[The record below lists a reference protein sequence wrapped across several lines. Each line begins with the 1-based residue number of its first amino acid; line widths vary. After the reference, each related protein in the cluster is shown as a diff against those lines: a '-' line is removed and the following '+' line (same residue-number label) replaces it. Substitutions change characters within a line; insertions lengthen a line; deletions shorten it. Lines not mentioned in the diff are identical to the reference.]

1 MPEENKNNQPNL
13 YSAKEMKK
21 VLQTSEIA
29 LWLETYDDIF
39 SDFDPRPYAQRAL
52 SDDFLL
58 EAMKASR
65 DRGQDSCELK
75 FLIAPEVRSHTHESV
90 IKKRLHDYFI
100 KQHHIFEKE
109 RKGIIKKGFLFIIS
123 GVLLMLIGTLIS
135 VFYLGKHFIFSFL
148 VVLIEPAG
156 WFLFWEGLNH
166 AIYESKRNS
175 PNLNFYK
182 KMSKCKI
189 SFLSY

>member
-1 MPEENKNNQPNL
+1 MTEEIIEAQPNL
-13 YSAKEMKK
+13 YSAKEIKK

-29 LWLETYDDIF
+29 LWLEGYDDIF
-39 SDFDPRPYAQRAL
+39 SDFDPSPYSQRAL

-65 DRGQDSCELK
+65 DRGKDSCELK
-75 FLIAPEVRSHTHESV
+75 FLLAPEARSHAHETV

-100 KQHHIFEKE
+100 KQHHILEKE
-109 RKGIIKKGFLFIIS
+109 RKDIVKKGFWLITSGIFFMLLGSFIS
-123 GVLLMLIGTLIS
+123 A
-135 VFYLGKHFIFSFL
+135 FYLGKHFIFNFL

-166 AIYESKRNS
+166 TIYESKKNK
-175 PNLNFYK
+175 PNLTFYQ
-182 KMSKCKI
+182 KMAKSKI
-189 SFLSY
+189 TFLSY

>member
-1 MPEENKNNQPNL
+1 MPEEINKRQPDL
-13 YSAKEMKK
+13 YSAKELKR

-29 LWLETYDDIF
+29 LWLEGYDDIF
-39 SDFDPRPYAQRAL
+39 SDFDPSPYSHRIL

-65 DRGQDSCELK
+65 DRGKDGGELK
-75 FLIAPEVRSHTHESV
+75 FLIAPEVRNHNHEAI

-100 KQHHIFEKE
+100 KQYHLLEKE
-109 RKGIIKKGFLFIIS
+109 RKGIISKGFLFIIC
-123 GVLLMLIGTLIS
+123 GVLLMLFGSVIS
-135 VFYLGKHFIFSFL
+135 AFYLDKHFIYNFIFVL
-148 VVLIEPAG
+148 VEPAG

-166 AIYESKRNS
+166 AIYESKKNQ